1 MMDEDQYLSER
12 LEDQIDWYDRKSQ
25 WNQWWYKRLQ
35 VFQITA
41 AASVPFLAGYVTDET
56 AYIKIIVG
64 LLGLL
69 VAVTTSCVTLF
80 KFQENWLEYRA
91 TSESL
96 RHEKYLF
103 LTKAEPYNVGDAF
116 QLLVERVETFISK
129 ENAKWAQSLMKS
141 GEAAKDQ

>member
-1 MMDEDQYLSER
+1 MDEVQYLSER
-12 LEDQIDWYDRKSQ
+12 LESQIEWYGKKSQ

-35 VFQITA
+35 IFQI
-41 AASVPFLAGYVTDET
+41 AASSSIPFLAAYVTGET

-69 VAVTTSCVTLF
+69 VAVTTGSVTLF

-91 TSESL
+91 TCESL

-103 LTKAEPYNVGDAF
+103 LTRAEPYNAEDAF
-116 QLLVERVETFISK
+116 LLLVERVETFISK
-129 ENAKWAQSLMKS
+129 ENTKWAQSMMKPR
-141 GEAAKDQ
+141 EAAKEE